1 MDRMVSV
8 KCMTSKIIFKFL
20 ELNVLLNTLVTILS
34 VIDQRF
40 QDMETFK
47 WINQQCHTCL
57 GIQADT
63 TLNQLD
69 FLILGHDI
77 TLNRLPAMFQL
88 WPLRFFSQR
97 KFQVCFSLL
106 VICTTFPVSRFQAI
120 LIWRKMSHFV
130 RKRAYEYACIIL
142 HRMSEVRH
150 CMKDL
155 HRYIELNFG
164 HEIYS

>member
-1 MDRMVSV
+1 
-8 KCMTSKIIFKFL
+8 
-20 ELNVLLNTLVTILS
+20 
-34 VIDQRF
+34 
-40 QDMETFK
+40 MET

-57 GIQADT
+57 GIQAAT

-69 FLILGHDI
+69 FLILGLDI

-88 WPLRFFSQR
+88 WPLRFFPRGS
-97 KFQVCFSLL
+97 SGY
-106 VICTTFPVSRFQAI
+106 A

-130 RKRAYEYACIIL
+130 CKQAYEYACIIL

-150 CMKDL
+150 YMKDL

-164 HEIYS
+164 HEIYN